1 MTEPAPRGTVY
12 DRAREMQL
20 NSRGRVAPGRSV
32 IRDKVYT
39 SSALFQVSKKVSHE
53 RCACRRDVTT
63 DDRRPSLRIVSIS
76 SLSWVSM
83 WRRNA
88 DAGCEFRYFLCPEK
102 FLRSEE
108 MLRVESFLFLPLNEL
123 MCALLKG

>member
-20 NSRGRVAPGRSV
+20 NSRRRVAPGRSV

-63 DDRRPSLRIVSIS
+63 DDRRPPLRIVSIS

-83 WRRNA
+83 CW
-88 DAGCEFRYFLCPEK
+88 
-102 FLRSEE
+102 SEE
-108 MLRVESFLFLPLNEL
+108 ERGM
-123 MCALLKG
+123 